1 MTSSAITPEIITGE
15 GYASD
20 VILPASFAEVATLNK
35 VKIRYAKNCVKA
47 INENY
52 IEAGRLV
59 IDSCRELHE
68 LKCLLGKGE
77 WVAFLKSGAL
87 PLNERKVR
95 DMCSAWE
102 NWLSKVEI
110 TDGDLLGLGT
120 RTMAQIAVL
129 PPAELEEATRALK
142 AGRKKD
148 ALDKLKKKKADA
160 GGAVD
165 KAKSDFKEASDETK
179 LSLFA
184 SNFEKAYRT
193 EERIDAKN
201 KTIED
206 LKGKIDA
213 KDKKIAELEA
223 RLQKAVVGGEWGL
236 QTVAVNRNAQARQE
250 ASA

>member
-1 MTSSAITPEIITGE
+1 MTNSAITPEIVAGD

-20 VILPASFAEVATLNK
+20 VILPASFADITTLNPI
-35 VKIRYAKNCVKA
+35 KIRYAKNCVKT

-52 IEAGRLV
+52 IEAGRLL
-59 IDSCRELHE
+59 IDSCRELYE
-68 LKCLLGKGE
+68 LKSLLVGKE
-77 WVAFLKSGAL
+77 WIAFLKSGAL

-102 NWLSKVEI
+102 KWLSKVEI

-142 AGRKKD
+142 AGRRKD
-148 ALDKLKKKKADA
+148 ALDKLKKKKAEAD
-160 GGAVD
+160 GAIG
-165 KAKSDFKEASDETK
+165 KAKSDFKEADTDEK
-179 LSLFA
+179 LSLFVTH
-184 SNFEKAYRT
+184 FEKSYRT

-223 RLQKAVVGGEWGL
+223 RLQKVVVGGEWNL
-236 QTVAVNRNAQARQE
+236 QTTLNSRTKASQE
-250 ASA
+250 VPD